1 MSAHVPPPAP
11 GTDLPEPPPNDPAPP
26 ADPPAPD
33 PQPPV
38 EPDPGPLPS
47 PQPPG
52 VDAPLKDA
60 GAGSSLSELIGGEGL
75 ADVRVVVHDGVAVL
89 RGVVEEPRLLE
100 EAARLASAL
109 DGVDAIENE
118 IGLPS
123 A

>member
-1 MSAHVPPPAP
+1 MKAHVPPPDP
-11 GTDLPEPPPNDPAPP
+11 GADLPEPPPEAPAPP

-38 EPDPGPLPS
+38 EPDPQPLPS

-52 VDAPLKDA
+52 VDAPLEDE
-60 GAGSSLSELIGGEGL
+60 AGSSLSELVDGKGL
-75 ADVRVVVHDGVAVL
+75 ADVRVVLRDGVALL
-89 RGVVEEPRLLE
+89 RGVVEEPRLRE
-100 EAARLASAL
+100 QAARLASAL